1 VFSPSAVK
9 TINEL
14 NQEAADAYNTISGP
28 AYSGTPLDY
37 IVLLIQGFSW
47 LDQQPGFREEIGVS
61 PSVTSTVYTKP
72 KIIGIGINDPY
83 GVELTDIVIK
93 NTHFESINYMSL
105 TYNIYLYGS
114 EISTLQ
120 AIDRVNQP
128 INPGNALE
136 IHYVPP
142 IFIQSN
148 PSRYSLTIKIDYWT
162 TNYYGSTTHQITP

>member
-1 VFSPSAVK
+1 MCSSD
-9 TINEL
+9 L
-14 NQEAADAYNTISGP
+14 
-28 AYSGTPLDY
+28 
-37 IVLLIQGFSW
+37 
-47 LDQQPGFREEIGVS
+47 
-61 PSVTSTVYTKP
+61 
-72 KIIGIGINDPY
+72 NDPY
-83 GVELTDIVIK
+83 GVELSNIVVM
-93 NTHFESINYMSL
+93 NTHFESINFMKL

-162 TNYYGSTTHQITP
+162 TNYFGSTTHQITP